1 MPTPREPDEI
11 QARKGNPA
19 KRSLNRED
27 KPTAEYLDKAG
38 ELPAPPPM
46 IEKIPRAVE
55 IWNSVGPVLQTLGVF
70 GRSDIAVVTRYCFT
84 LAMLERAAEK
94 LEDNGYEMKYE
105 TGARQIS
112 PDLTAYTKLSDQ
124 AFKIERELGLTPAA
138 RSKVTTWGGNR
149 PPARATDD
157 AEPDGAPDREPANDE
172 STPSTFKLTG
182 TD

>member
-1 MPTPREPDEI
+1 MPPTREPDEI
-11 QARKGNPA
+11 QARKGNPS

-27 KPTAEYLDKAG
+27 KPTTEYIDKSAP
-38 ELPAPPPM
+38 LPPAPPM
-46 IEKIPRAVE
+46 IANNPRAVE
-55 IWNSVGPVLQTLGVF
+55 IWESVGPVLQTLGVF
-70 GRSDIAVVTRYCFT
+70 GTSDIAVVTRYCFT
-84 LAMLERAAEK
+84 LAMLERAAAD
-94 LEDNGYEMKYE
+94 LESTGYEMKYE

-112 PDLTAYTKLSDQ
+112 PALSAYTKLSDQ

-182 TD
+182 S